1 MWILEREVTWMKAGF
16 FPCVQEK
23 FYTVIKLRRFAY
35 FSDGKSNEGMRVDP
49 GELHKVI
56 WFWYLQLDLG
66 KEWE

>member
-1 MWILEREVTWMKAGF
+1 MKAVF
-16 FPCVQEK
+16 FPRVQEK

-35 FSDGKSNEGMRVDP
+35 FSDGKSNEGMRIDP

-66 KEWE
+66 KE